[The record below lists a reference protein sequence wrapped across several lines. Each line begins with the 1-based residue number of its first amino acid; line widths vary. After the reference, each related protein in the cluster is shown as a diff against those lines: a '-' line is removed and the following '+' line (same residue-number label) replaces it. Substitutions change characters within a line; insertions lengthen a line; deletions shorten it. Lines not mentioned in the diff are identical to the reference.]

1 MIKRALTVFLLA
13 TIFTLTLSMLPLK
26 SLLVSVKSATV
37 DAYQRIDIA
46 LPTNCPGLR
55 GGLFLQD
62 KKIPLGG
69 NLKDGGKLLIPWF
82 SSNKKH
88 SQLLTCPTTNFQ
100 ANCIYVLAGCAWWT
114 LGDTMIGK
122 TALRITVHGT
132 QTKEFDLVIGTNL
145 WEWNVNSPV
154 SLAKNTKKISIT
166 DQYNTHSYLT
176 KFEFPVMNVTSVDV
190 KLMLTTK
197 ANDASCSS
205 QQVIEMWG
213 ITLGNEGQTNTN
225 DMVLKATAGN
235 NLIKLDWNKD
245 LTPGNIG
252 YNLYRANSSGGYSG
266 TPLTDFLINETT
278 YTDLN
283 VKNGKTYYYI
293 LKPVYTG
300 NVLGASSNE
309 VFATPFAPPPPPP
322 PTIKTIVLQIGNPYM
337 YVNGVRQEIDPGRGT
352 TPILLYG
359 RTVLPIR
366 AVVEVM
372 GGTIDWDPKT
382 SKVTIK
388 ARDVVIEMWLD
399 SNTMKVNGI
408 QKEIDVAPASINGRT
423 MVPVRFVA
431 ENLNCTL
438 DWDSVSKKVTI
449 KY

>member
-1 MIKRALTVFLLA
+1 MKKRAS
-13 TIFTLTLSMLPLK
+13 TILI
-26 SLLVSVKSATV
+26 SATCLALIFSFFSFSWITKSKV
-37 DAYQRIDIA
+37 VASEIYQRINISVSE
-46 LPTNCPGLR
+46 NCAGLR
-55 GGLFLQD
+55 GGLFLLD

-69 NLKDGGKLLIPWF
+69 NLNDGGKLLIPWF

-88 SQLLTCPTTNFQ
+88 TQIIKFPSTTFQ

-114 LGDTMIGK
+114 WGDTMTGK
-122 TALRITVHGT
+122 PALRVTVRGS
-132 QTKEFDLVIGTNL
+132 QTKEFDLVIGPNL
-145 WEWNVNSPV
+145 WDWNANSPV
-154 SLAKNTKKISIT
+154 ALDKNTKKISIT
-166 DQYNTHSYLT
+166 DQYSTSSYLT
-176 KFEFPVMNVTSVDV
+176 KFDFPTMNVYEVEV
-190 KLMLTTK
+190 RLVITTK
-197 ANDASCSS
+197 ANDSKCDT
-205 QQVIEMWG
+205 QQVIEMFG
-213 ITLGNEGQTNTN
+213 ITLGNEANSNTP
-225 DMVLKATAGN
+225 DMILKATAGN
-235 NLIKLDWNKD
+235 NFVRLDWNKD

-252 YNLYRANSSGGYSG
+252 YNLYRANTSGGYSG

-300 NVLGASSNE
+300 NVLGLASNE
-309 VFATPFAPPPPPP
+309 VFATPNAPPPQP

-337 YVNGVRQEIDPGRGT
+337 VVNGVRQEIDPGRGT
-352 TPILLYG
+352 APILLYG

-372 GGTIDWDPKT
+372 GGTIDWDAKT

-388 ARDVVIEMWLD
+388 ARGVVIEMWLD

>member
-1 MIKRALTVFLLA
+1 MNKKGLTFILVIS
-13 TIFTLTLSMLPLK
+13 IFFITLMPYHSSPVLPM
-26 SLLVSVKSATV
+26 VNAVPV
-37 DAYQRIDIA
+37 DTYQRIDIA
-46 LPTNCPGLR
+46 VPTNCAGLR

-88 SQLLTCPTTNFQ
+88 SQQLKSQTTYFQ

-114 LGDTMIGK
+114 WGDTMVGK
-122 TALRITVHGT
+122 PALRVTVEGS
-132 QTKEFDLVIGTNL
+132 QTKEFDLVIGPNL
-145 WEWNVNSPV
+145 WDWNANPPV
-154 SLAKNTKKISIT
+154 TLAKNTKKINIT
-166 DQYNTHSYLT
+166 DQYSTSSYLT
-176 KFEFPVMNVTSVDV
+176 RFEFPTMNVYEVEV
-190 KLMLTTK
+190 KLVITTK
-197 ANDASCSS
+197 ANDLKCDT
-205 QQVIEMWG
+205 QQVIEMFG
-213 ITLGNEGQTNTN
+213 ITLGNEGNSTTP
-225 DMVLKATAGN
+225 DMILKATAGN
-235 NLIKLDWNKD
+235 NFVKLDWSKD

-252 YNLYRANSSGGYSG
+252 YNLYRDNVSGGYNG
-266 TPLTDFLINETT
+266 TPLTDFLINATT

-300 NVLGASSNE
+300 NALGLASNE
-309 VFATPFAPPPPPP
+309 VSATPFAPPPPPP
-322 PTIKTIVLQIGNPYM
+322 PTTKTIVLQIGNPYM
-337 YVNGVRQEIDPGRGT
+337 VVNGVRQEIDPGRGT
-352 TPILLYG
+352 TPIILYG

-372 GGTIDWDPKT
+372 GGTIEWDPKT

-388 ARDVVIEMWLD
+388 ARGVVIEMWID
-399 SNTMKVNGI
+399 SNSMKVNGV
-408 QKEIDVAPASINGRT
+408 QKEIDVAPASIKGRT

-438 DWDSVSKKVTI
+438 DWDSVNQKVTI